1 MFIFANRCGFFFSLC
16 KNLDWRC
23 CSRGGV
29 SALQAQSP
37 QFNPRCHTHTHTH
50 THNLFDQIVEKVV
63 PFHLMQLQECSGKR
77 GFVRVHGLLARLLGS
92 VLLSKQEWGQG
103 EF

>member
-1 MFIFANRCGFFFSLC
+1 VEYLLC
-16 KNLDWRC
+16 KHK
-23 CSRGGV
+23 
-29 SALQAQSP
+29 ALNSTPGA
-37 QFNPRCHTHTHTH
+37 THTHTH
-50 THNLFDQIVEKVV
+50 THNLFDQIVVKVV